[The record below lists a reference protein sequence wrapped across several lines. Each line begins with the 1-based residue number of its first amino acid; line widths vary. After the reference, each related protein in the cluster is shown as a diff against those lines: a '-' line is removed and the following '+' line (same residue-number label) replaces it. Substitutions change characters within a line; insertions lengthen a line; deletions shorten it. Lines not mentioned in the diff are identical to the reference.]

1 MPPTKGSTIAK
12 ATIAV
17 LVLAGIV
24 LFVVTEELE
33 IKARKDADLVA
44 RTEIC
49 ANVCVREGSEWH
61 KVYRQ
66 KLGFGSFEWRCGCL
80 DGHVQAV
87 P

>member
-1 MPPTKGSTIAK
+1 MGDQILE
-12 ATIAV
+12 AV
-17 LVLAGIV
+17 IGLIVIGIV
-24 LFVVTEELE
+24 ATVVMLETERGREE
-33 IKARKDADLVA
+33 DADLVT